1 MEDEKVLDDFAQS
14 ISELLGVVLNEEV
27 MILKMEKFLSP
38 SPPQLANTKEESDLL
53 NKDLQKLSKAL
64 GGTPQLMIISHSDNR
79 IQKYDEYGS
88 TALSEVLS
96 LYDRARYSLVKTHLL
111 MIAKWFLRDKPNI
124 WEQPFKEEELKFFQA
139 KLEQRFWQEAENCY
153 IRLASYWDR
162 VGQLFDFVF
171 FNIRHY
177 DREGFSSVMDK
188 INSNF
193 VPVFS
198 ELNESES
205 WLRLRQYQASDK
217 VDGFK
222 WLVRRRNLLVH
233 SLHLRT
239 MPESDYEDP
248 IVVYA
253 FNHLEEKMRKKLT
266 PGSEQDE
273 VGYLH
278 SHFGIMTELFRDVI
292 KLSFLAV
299 NLGVYCKIHN
309 E

>member
-14 ISELLGVVLNEEV
+14 ISELLRVVLNEEI

-38 SPPQLANTKEESDLL
+38 RPPQLANTKEESDLL
-53 NKDLQKLSKAL
+53 NKDLQKLSIAL
-64 GGTPQLMIISHSDNR
+64 GGTPQLMMIYDNDNR
-79 IQKYDEYGS
+79 TQKYDEYGS

-96 LYDRARYSLVKTHLL
+96 LYNRARYSLVKTHLL
-111 MIAKWFLRDKPNI
+111 MIAKWFLRDKPNV
-124 WEQPFKEEELKFFQA
+124 WEQPFEEEELKFFQA
-139 KLEQRFWQEAENCY
+139 KLEQRFWQESENCY

-205 WLRLRQYQASDK
+205 WIRLRRYQASDRA
-217 VDGFK
+217 DGFK
-222 WLVRRRNLLVH
+222 WLLRRRNLLVH

-239 MPESDYEDP
+239 VPEPDYEDP

-253 FNHLEEKMRKKLT
+253 FNHLEEKIRKKLN

-292 KLSFLAV
+292 NLSFLAV
-299 NLGVYCKIHN
+299 DLGVYCTIHKD
-309 E
+309 